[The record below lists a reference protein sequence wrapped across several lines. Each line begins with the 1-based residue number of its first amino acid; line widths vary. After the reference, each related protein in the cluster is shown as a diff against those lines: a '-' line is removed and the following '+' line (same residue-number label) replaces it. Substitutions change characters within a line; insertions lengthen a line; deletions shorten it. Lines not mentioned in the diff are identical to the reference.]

1 MTSAPK
7 SQLVRI
13 AYLLFLFLGLGPTA
27 KAQAPN
33 AEARAKLARNRA
45 EHLRHGINLS
55 EWFAQVYDPK
65 GYTKEHFETWNT
77 AQDITLI
84 KAMGFDHVRLS
95 VNPQPMFRQRQ
106 ADNIPVDYLNELDA
120 AVKMILDAGL
130 AVMIDIHPDADFK
143 QKLATDG
150 EFTEQFGDFWR
161 SLAHHYSTFD
171 PNLVFFEI
179 LNEPE
184 ARDAYRWY
192 GVQARLAVAI
202 REGAPNHT
210 IIATGARWSDDDD
223 LLAIEPLAD
232 ANVIYT
238 FHFYDPHVFTHQ
250 GATWGEN
257 YWHFVKALPYPS
269 TPENVQASVA
279 AIPEPER
286 RLVAA
291 RYGMDRWNAARMDE
305 EFDQVAAWAA
315 QWNVTVICNEFGVYR
330 KEARPEDRA
339 AWIADVRKSLEKHG
353 IGWTMWDY
361 SGGFG
366 VVTKNQR
373 QAASGQTS
381 GRQEAGNPASSSQPI
396 VDEMTVKALG
406 RTMPHAN

>member
-1 MTSAPK
+1 MAVMMSVSKSRLALVVCLLCFSLSACLA
-7 SQLVRI
+7 SV
-13 AYLLFLFLGLGPTA
+13 G
-27 KAQAPN
+27 AQSLN
-33 AEARAKLARNRA
+33 AETLPKLARSRA
-45 EHLRHGINLS
+45 QHLRYGINLS
-55 EWFAQVYDPK
+55 EWFAQVHDPK

-77 AQDITLI
+77 AEDISLI
-84 KAMGFDHVRLS
+84 KAMGFDHVRLG
-95 VNPQPMFRQRQ
+95 VNPQPMFRNRQ
-106 ADNIPVDYLNELDA
+106 ADNIPAEYLGELDA

-130 AVMIDIHPDADFK
+130 AVMIDIHPDGEFK

-150 EFTEQFGDFWR
+150 EFTEQFADFWR
-161 SLAHHYSTFD
+161 ALAHHFSTLD
-171 PNLVFFEI
+171 PDLVLFEI

-223 LLAIEPLAD
+223 LFAIEPLPD
-232 ANVIYT
+232 PNVIYT

-269 TPENVQASVA
+269 TPENVQESLA
-279 AIPEPER
+279 AIPEPAK

-291 RYGMDRWNAARMDE
+291 RYGMDRWNAARIDE
-305 EFDQVAAWAA
+305 EFDQVSAWAA
-315 QWNVTVICNEFGVYR
+315 HWNVPVICNEFGVYR
-330 KEARPEDRA
+330 KDSRPEARA
-339 AWIADVRKSLEKHG
+339 AWISDVRKSLERHG

-366 VVTKNQR
+366 VMTKPN
-373 QAASGQTS
+373 
-381 GRQEAGNPASSSQPI
+381 GRPI
-396 VDEMTVKALG
+396 PDELTVKALG
-406 RTMPHAN
+406 RNMPPTN